1 MTLDTVIKSIQEVI
15 LLLSWL
21 QWLGLVFA
29 LLLLIIL
36 GYLIWKRK
44 HIDKNNNLVIP
55 EIIVPSKLTLPAN
68 ILLNVW
74 LQFKN
79 NIPFKL
85 RHEALGNTF
94 SIVIGDA
101 GSGKTEIINRHADWQ
116 GQDYRFYS
124 SSTNDNLL
132 QIYLGAKALVVELSS
147 SIIYDTSTDV
157 YHALKKLWGHFPPS
171 PQVVMV
177 IDATVLLN
185 PQADHLRDM
194 GQALFGK
201 FNAFEELEKESLG
214 LVLALSHMEAVPG
227 FIEFC
232 IFLKENSIP
241 LNLEFSESD
250 DSLSQIKSCLDKYQ
264 EHLPRALVSCSSQ
277 DYLKIV
283 SFLSTVP
290 QLFNVLIVF
299 LQVAGF
305 EQGAQSPDLGRL
317 CLLSNQVSSYESHPF
332 VPIEIFDTDEFSI
345 RAYWNSLNINFK
357 SALALFIAGSVYLGC
372 CFIDQ
377 QEAEIQVYSAIAAIS
392 TTPVEYYNDKLAG
405 SFSGDFRGINID
417 AKSNDL
423 NKEHLMVWRPFQ
435 PTFFKAADIENRN
448 NFIDQVR
455 KYYLIPRLKD
465 LQLLPDAS
473 FTTTRFLGVLYGT
486 ANNEMGK
493 LSLGLLQKS
502 GLDPKLVA
510 VWSTLLQDYIAYNVN
525 TELLSPLINGIN
537 FTPADSLIQDHTQ
550 WLMLFH
556 RFQEVL
562 KKPYIKPAELI
573 TLQNDIQPL
582 FNIIEKYANWSDDA
596 AITNWLNIHTNLL
609 ASVVYDGFDSD
620 EQLQQKQIAELF
632 GMVKQFTLNDEE
644 NCSDISLNSCLAMLQ
659 AIANSNPNIQAIDL
673 TFSLDG
679 ENFAFSM
686 EEWLALLKRS
696 RLTLIIHELVK
707 GRHLSSAQQGMVF
720 FENSFTYND
729 VLLNPYNNGEQLYSG
744 KARIDGRY
752 TKIAFDKEVKTA
764 ILNLPDI
771 LHNLPI
777 ADNEK
782 RYFTEFVD
790 NNLRIYA
797 DNYVKSYWNYFSQ
810 LQASVPS
817 IWALNTILDD
827 IQDPNSVLLNALV
840 TLKTNTNLDLKGG
853 SQVFESFGQQLSKF
867 GFIQQIM
874 TEKSGGFPEFE
885 KYQNMMYQM
894 QIDINST
901 EPYVPLKGDESGV
914 FKGALTP
921 IGRLAWAIKL
931 NEDSSYLRLIKN
943 WLQNHSVPLV
953 FQQPFLQPVI
963 KAQQFGVVEINR
975 NINAIWTD
983 LWGSNVLP
991 LLDKFPFEINAGI
1004 DKEVSQ
1010 DTIYKTFHPTKG
1022 VFWSTYKQYLSP
1034 ISEYSNGMWGMRPE
1048 LYDSLNMPINFLIR
1062 LNAIQDLTS
1071 SLWSEEGIQ
1080 KPLAIIVK
1088 SGLLPTFNS
1097 KLIPDAPLVSLSYL
1111 RQGGASA
1118 LGFNQMPTWQTLNL
1132 EWWVSTDAQVGM
1144 EFRKDKNPVRAF
1156 TDTSFSDSNWNL
1168 FRLLQQGR
1176 YKGNS
1181 ANRNHPNITYR
1192 WPLAHPDFPQQPLN
1206 IEFIFQKSPM
1216 LVFQS
1221 LARK

>member
-290 QLFNVLIVF
+290 QLFNVLIDF

-305 EQGAQSPDLGRL
+305 EQSAQSPDLGRL
-317 CLLSNQVSSYESHPF
+317 CLLSNQVSSYESQPF

-357 SALALFIAGSVYLGC
+357 SALALFIAGSIYLGF

-377 QEAEIQVYSAIAAIS
+377 QAAQLEVYSGIAQIS
-392 TTPVEYYNDKLAG
+392 TTPVEYYNEKLSS
-405 SFSGDFRGINID
+405 SFNRNEFRGIDIN
-417 AKSNDL
+417 AKDDL

-435 PTFFKAADIENRN
+435 PTFFIAADKENRN
-448 NFIDQVR
+448 NFVDQVR

-465 LQLLPDAS
+465 IQLLPDAS
-473 FTTTRFLGVLYGT
+473 FKTTRFMGILYGT

-502 GLDPKLVA
+502 GLDSKLVA
-510 VWSTLLQDYIAYNVN
+510 IWSTLLQDYITYNAN
-525 TELLSPLINGIN
+525 TELLAPLINGIK

-556 RFQEVL
+556 RFQDVL
-562 KKPYIKPAELI
+562 KKPYIKPAELMA
-573 TLQNDIQPL
+573 LQNDIQPL
-582 FNIIEKYANWSDDA
+582 FEVVEKYAHWSDDA

-609 ASVVYDGFDSD
+609 TSVVYDGFDSD
-620 EQLQQKQIAELF
+620 DQLQQKQIAELF

-644 NCSDISLNSCLAMLQ
+644 NCSGLSLNSCLAMVQ
-659 AIANSNPNIQAIDL
+659 AIANANPNIQDIDL

-696 RLTLIIHELVK
+696 RLTLILHEFVK
-707 GRHLSSAQQGMVF
+707 SRHLSSGQQGMVF
-720 FENSFTYND
+720 FEDSFTYND
-729 VLLNPYNNGEQLYSG
+729 VLLNPFNNGEQLYSG

-752 TKIAFDKEVKTA
+752 TKVAFDKEVKTA

-782 RYFTEFVD
+782 RYLTEFVD
-790 NNLRIYA
+790 SNLRIYA

-810 LQASVPS
+810 LQVSVPS
-817 IWALNTILDD
+817 IGALNTILED
-827 IQDPNSVLLNALV
+827 IQEPDSVLLNALV
-840 TLKTNTNLDLKGG
+840 TVKVNTTLDLKGS

-885 KYQNMMYQM
+885 KYQNIMYQM

-901 EPYVPLKGDESGV
+901 EPFLPLKGDESGI

-953 FQQPFLQPVI
+953 FQQPFLHPVI

-983 LWGSNVLP
+983 LWGSNVFP
-991 LLDKFPFEINAGI
+991 LLDKFPFSINAGI
-1004 DKEVSQ
+1004 DQEVTQ
-1010 DTIYKTFHPTKG
+1010 DTIYKIFHPTKG

-1034 ISEYSNGMWGMRPE
+1034 ISEYSNGMWSLRQE
-1048 LYDSLNMPINFLIR
+1048 LYDSLNMPINFLTR
-1062 LNAIQDLTS
+1062 LNAIQNLTS
-1071 SLWSEEGIQ
+1071 SLWTEDGIQ
-1080 KPLAIIVK
+1080 KPLAIIAK

-1097 KLIPDAPLVSLSYL
+1097 KLIPNAPLVSLSYL
-1111 RQGGASA
+1111 RQGGASV
-1118 LGFNQMPTWQTLNL
+1118 LGFNQMPNWQTLNL

-1144 EFRKDKNPVRAF
+1144 EFRKDKNPIRAF
-1156 TDTSFSDSNWNL
+1156 TDTSSTDSNWNL
-1168 FRLLQQGR
+1168 FRLLQQGL

-1181 ANRNHPNITYR
+1181 SDRNHPNITYR

-1206 IEFIFQKSPM
+1206 IEFIFQKNPM
-1216 LVFQS
+1216 FVFNMV
-1221 LARK
+1221 ARK